1 MESLIP
7 ASQESYAQ
15 AASDASRG
23 ELHTSPLNFP
33 SVAVQE
39 HGSDCHC
46 LEVLQQSVGSVCQG
60 PSGEGNE
67 ISGNI

>member
-1 MESLIP
+1 MESFIP

-33 SVAVQE
+33 SMAAQE
-39 HGSDCHC
+39 RGPGCHC
-46 LEVLQQSVGSVCQG
+46 LEVL
-60 PSGEGNE
+60 
-67 ISGNI
+67 